1 MTENTSPSWR
11 PILAIAL
18 SLVLLI
24 GLWLGLGPQY
34 GIYVQKLRGEAQ
46 LKEAE
51 YTRRIA
57 VLEAQAKLDSAKL
70 QAQAEVERARGV
82 AQSNQIIG
90 NSLKENETY
99 LQWLWITSVA
109 ESQNQSDRTVI
120 YIPTE
125 KGIPLPALEAGRL
138 LQEKTTAELQ
148 PPLSFAP

>member
-1 MTENTSPSWR
+1 MTKNTPPSWR

-70 QAQAEVERARGV
+70 QAQAEVERARGL

-90 NSLKENETY
+90 NSLKENEVY

-109 ESQNQSDRTVI
+109 ESQSDRTVI

-138 LQEKTTAELQ
+138 LQEKASAELQ